1 VSIDCENNG
10 TVILAVKD
18 SGIRIPED
26 KLKDLFNQFTK
37 TSKSGTDGERGTGL
51 GLSIIKNLVEKH
63 KGSIEVESEPGKGS
77 TFRVIFPKCWPL
89 LSDLQAADKNLYC
102 FKLFRFAPLFILSP
116 TKFLSAKTASSNF

>member
-10 TVILAVKD
+10 NVILAVKD
-18 SGIRIPED
+18 SGTGISED

-63 KGSIEVESEPGKGS
+63 KGVNRSRERTWQGFYIQSYIPQVLAP
-77 TFRVIFPKCWPL
+77 TFR
-89 LSDLQAADKNLYC
+89 
-102 FKLFRFAPLFILSP
+102 P
-116 TKFLSAKTASSNF
+116 TGNR